1 MTLICRLQ
9 TLKDQFEL
17 YTIQLGT
24 FLIVIKMK
32 FFSGGGGWGDGGGG
46 PLSQGEKNPAVFSLR
61 LSCVHPN
68 FFKV

>member
-32 FFSGGGGWGDGGGG
+32 FFSGEG
-46 PLSQGEKNPAVFSLR
+46 LSQGEKNVAVFSFR

>member
-9 TLKDQFEL
+9 TLKDQFEP

-32 FFSGGGGWGDGGGG
+32 FFSGGGGGMGGRY
-46 PLSQGEKNPAVFSLR
+46 PKEKKMPQYSLSDYLVFIQISLKY
-61 LSCVHPN
+61 S
-68 FFKV
+68 

>member
-32 FFSGGGGWGDGGGG
+32 FFSGGGVGGWGWG

>member
-32 FFSGGGGWGDGGGG
+32 FFSGGGGV
-46 PLSQGEKNPAVFSLR
+46 SQGEKNAAVFSFR

>member
-32 FFSGGGGWGDGGGG
+32 FFSGVGGGV
-46 PLSQGEKNPAVFSLR
+46 GEKKEKKMPQYSL
-61 LSCVHPN
+61 
-68 FFKV
+68 

>member
-32 FFSGGGGWGDGGGG
+32 FFSGVGGGG
-46 PLSQGEKNPAVFSLR
+46 GGVG
-61 LSCVHPN
+61 
-68 FFKV
+68 

>member
-24 FLIVIKMK
+24 FLIVTKMK
-32 FFSGGGGWGDGGGG
+32 FFSGGGGGEG
-46 PLSQGEKNPAVFSLR
+46 LSQGEKNAAVFSFR

>member
-9 TLKDQFEL
+9 ILKDQFEL

-24 FLIVIKMK
+24 FLIVTKMK
-32 FFSGGGGWGDGGGG
+32 FFSGGGGGGVI
-46 PLSQGEKNPAVFSLR
+46 PRRKNAAVFSFR

>member
-32 FFSGGGGWGDGGGG
+32 FFSGVGGGG
-46 PLSQGEKNPAVFSLR
+46 GGEKKEKKMPQYSLSDYLVFIQISLKY
-61 LSCVHPN
+61 S
-68 FFKV
+68 

>member
-32 FFSGGGGWGDGGGG
+32 FFSGGGDGG
-46 PLSQGEKNPAVFSLR
+46 PLSQGEKNAAVFSLR

>member
-32 FFSGGGGWGDGGGG
+32 FFSGGGGRGY
-46 PLSQGEKNPAVFSLR
+46 PKEKKMPQYSLSDYLVFIQISLKY
-61 LSCVHPN
+61 S
-68 FFKV
+68 

>member
-24 FLIVIKMK
+24 FLIVIKLK
-32 FFSGGGGWGDGGGG
+32 FFSGEG
-46 PLSQGEKNPAVFSLR
+46 LSQGEAVFSFR

>member
-32 FFSGGGGWGDGGGG
+32 FLPGVGGGGEKKEKKM
-46 PLSQGEKNPAVFSLR
+46 PQYSLSDYLVFIQISLKY
-61 LSCVHPN
+61 S
-68 FFKV
+68 

>member
-32 FFSGGGGWGDGGGG
+32 FFSGGGGEG
-46 PLSQGEKNPAVFSLR
+46 LSQGEKMPQYSLSDYLVFIQISLKY
-61 LSCVHPN
+61 S
-68 FFKV
+68 